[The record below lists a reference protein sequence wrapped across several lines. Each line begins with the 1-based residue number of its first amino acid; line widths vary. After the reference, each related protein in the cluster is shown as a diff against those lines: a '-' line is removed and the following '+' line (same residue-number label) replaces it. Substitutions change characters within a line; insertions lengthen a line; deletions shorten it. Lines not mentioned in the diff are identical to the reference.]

1 MNNLEK
7 NFFLIIRGNYFSF
20 NIISKDYEVLYEKET
35 FYDKLNLKN
44 DFNRIK
50 KFLDEN
56 IFQIEKKFNLYIENI
71 YLIIEDE
78 NFVKTDVSLTK
89 EFNYLSSDFNNI
101 LGDLSMIKES
111 VLKSNDD
118 FQLIHMIINKFI
130 VDKKDYSELPDQLDK
145 KNFFLEIK
153 LICLEKKRLIN
164 LKKILSEY
172 QISIHKILNYEY
184 VDTFKKS
191 DLDNISVLATKLLWG
206 LNKNEINL
214 KEKHSKNIGF
224 FEKFFKF
231 FS

>member
-1 MNNLEK
+1 MDNSEK
-7 NFFLIIRGNYFSF
+7 NFFLIIRPNHYSF
-20 NIISKDYEVLYEKET
+20 NIVNKDYEVLHEKEI
-35 FYDKLNLKN
+35 FYDELNSKN
-44 DFNRIK
+44 DLNNIK
-50 KFLDEN
+50 NFLDGN

-71 YLIIEDE
+71 YLIIEDK

-206 LNKNEINL
+206 LNKNEINF

>member
-71 YLIIEDE
+71 HLIIEDK
-78 NFVKTDVSLTK
+78 NFVKTDVSLIK
-89 EFNYLSSDFNNI
+89 EFNYLSSGFGNI

-118 FQLIHMIINKFI
+118 FQLVHMIINKFI
-130 VDKKDYSELPDQLDK
+130 VDKKDYLELPDRIDK
-145 KNFFLEIK
+145 KNFFLEVK
-153 LICLEKKRLIN
+153 LICLAKNRLIN

-172 QISIHKILNYEY
+172 QISINKIFNYEY
-184 VDTFKKS
+184 VDTFKEG
-191 DLDNISVLATKLLWG
+191 DVDHISVLATKLLGG

-214 KEKHSKNIGF
+214 KEKYTKNLGF

-231 FS
+231 FG

>member
-1 MNNLEK
+1 MDNLEK

-20 NIISKDYEVLYEKET
+20 NIIGEDYEVLYEKET
-35 FYDKLNLKN
+35 FYDELNLKN

-71 YLIIEDE
+71 HLIIEDK
-78 NFVKTDVSLTK
+78 NFVKTDVSLIK
-89 EFNYLSSDFNNI
+89 EFNYLSSGFNNI

-111 VLKSNDD
+111 VLKSLDD
-118 FQLIHMIINKFI
+118 FQLVHMIINKFI
-130 VDKKDYSELPDQLDK
+130 VDKKDYLELPDQIDK
-145 KNFFLEIK
+145 KNFSLEVK
-153 LICLEKKRLIN
+153 LICLAKDRLIN

-172 QISIHKILNYEY
+172 QISINKIFNYEY
-184 VDTFKKS
+184 VSTFKEG
-191 DLDNISVLATKLLWG
+191 DVDNISVLATKLLGG

-214 KEKHSKNIGF
+214 KEKYSKNIGF

-231 FS
+231 FG